1 MESEIDWGFFVL
13 ISKISTNV
21 GAEVTEI
28 DLRQNLSDEN
38 RDALSCTL
46 ANTGLLVIRSQNLEP
61 AELLQFS
68 RNIGEVRAYTRSSFE
83 LDGFPEILVLSN
95 LEKDGKKVGSA
106 VSGRVWHVD
115 GHYLDEIP
123 RATILS
129 MKIVQKQGGNTSFT
143 NMQAA
148 YAKLPDRIS
157 DRVENL
163 NVTISRVESRAYNY
177 PDRAPATDEER
188 ASWKD
193 VVHPVV
199 LRHPVTGRGGLGVG
213 GNVPWKIDGLDASE
227 GIPLITFLQ
236 EWAARP
242 EFSYEHVWREG
253 DVLVWDNWTVMHKA
267 APYTGDRLLHRT
279 TVF

>member
-1 MESEIDWGFFVL
+1 VE
-13 ISKISTNV
+13 ISKISANV
-21 GAEVTEI
+21 GAEIKGI
-28 DLRQNLSDEN
+28 DLRRDLSDDD
-38 RDALSCTL
+38 RDALSSTL
-46 ANTGLLVIRSQNLEP
+46 ANTGLLVIRSQDLDP
-61 AELLQFS
+61 VDLLQFS
-68 RNIGEVRAYTRSSFE
+68 RHMGEIRAYTRSSFALE
-83 LDGFPEILVLSN
+83 GFPEILVLSN
-95 LEKDGKKVGSA
+95 LEKDGMKVGSA

-129 MKIVQKQGGNTSFT
+129 MKILQKQGGNTSFT

-148 YAKLPDRIS
+148 YAKLPDRIA

-163 NVTISRVESRAYNY
+163 NVTINRVKSRTYNY
-177 PDRAPATDEER
+177 PERGPATDEER
-188 ASWKD
+188 EMWKD

-213 GNVPWKIDGLDASE
+213 GNVPWEIDGLDASE

-242 EFSYEHVWREG
+242 DISYEHVWRDG

-267 APYTGDRLLHRT
+267 SPYTGDRLLHRI